1 MVFSLKRKLGVLFVV
16 VSMLTGPVLM
26 AAEKWAFVDMRKAMR
41 TVEEGKKAF
50 EELSSLKDAREKELK
65 KEGESLDNEVEGL
78 KKQQTVL
85 SQEAFQRKRQDLAQK
100 QMTFKKKLEIYE
112 QELMQTQ
119 NSKAKDILDEMEKI
133 IEGIAKEDGL
143 EIIYEK
149 SGGAL
154 AYADAKRD
162 ITDRVIDSYNKKVKE
177 KKKKK

>member
-1 MVFSLKRKLGVLFVV
+1 MVLKKMQCVGVMVV
-16 VSMLTGPVLM
+16 VTLLMCGPVVQ
-26 AAEKWAFVDMRKAMR
+26 AAGKWAFVDMRKAMR

-50 EELSSLKDAREKELK
+50 EELSNLKDAREKELK
-65 KEGESLDNEVEGL
+65 KEGDLLDEEVEAL
-78 KKQQTVL
+78 KKQQTLL

-119 NSKAKDILDEMEKI
+119 NTKAKDILDEMEKI

-154 AYADAKRD
+154 AYADAKND
-162 ITDRVIDSYNKKVKE
+162 ITDRVIEAYNKKVKKG
-177 KKKKK
+177 KKK

>member
-1 MVFSLKRKLGVLFVV
+1 MYFGQKKCVLIFLVIASLVGVPALN
-16 VSMLTGPVLM
+16 

-50 EELSSLKDAREKELK
+50 EELSNLKDAREKELK
-65 KEGESLDNEVEGL
+65 KEGDSLDNEVEAL
-78 KKQQTVL
+78 KKQQNVL

-119 NSKAKDILDEMEKI
+119 NTKAKDILDEMEKI

-154 AYADAKRD
+154 AYADAKND
-162 ITDRVIDSYNKKVKE
+162 ITDRVIETYNKKVKKG
-177 KKKKK
+177 KKK